1 MGDRKQTN
9 VDDINDIYDSFD
21 NAEML
26 FMSEVE
32 HILTETLQ
40 SRKEETNNAYEFGPV
55 VEKAYNYAKRFS
67 TFTNTTHPQHIRQ
80 QLSDPAK
87 YGFQP
92 HEITLLGN
100 LCPDNQ
106 EEATHLIPSMKQHME
121 EGPEKI
127 DNALAEIQKFCRH

>member
-1 MGDRKQTN
+1 MARFGRVFADGWTAAR
-9 VDDINDIYDSFD
+9 VAAFD

-80 QLSDPAK
+80 
-87 YGFQP
+87 
-92 HEITLLGN
+92 
-100 LCPDNQ
+100 
-106 EEATHLIPSMKQHME
+106 
-121 EGPEKI
+121 
-127 DNALAEIQKFCRH
+127 